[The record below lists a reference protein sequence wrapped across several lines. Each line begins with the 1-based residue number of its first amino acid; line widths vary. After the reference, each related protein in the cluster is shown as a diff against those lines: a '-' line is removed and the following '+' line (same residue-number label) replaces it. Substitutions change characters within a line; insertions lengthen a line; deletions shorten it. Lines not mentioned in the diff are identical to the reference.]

1 MIMSSKRKTKE
12 SNWKE
17 KILEFLEGNPSGYTI
32 TDIAKEIKTTRITV
46 SKYLSL
52 LEQEKKVLSREI
64 GVYKLYF
71 SAERRYMS
79 LSLFQ
84 AYYRALL
91 LGVKNQLSNEKDL
104 KQTFKEIGYQIADI
118 LSDFLFNQFPESLR
132 EQISNFREFLKYFGE
147 VYPHLDFIFAN
158 TSTIQEDID
167 AENEK
172 GIYKFKNTSV
182 LDFTEDLEYRF
193 YVLSGMI
200 ERTLSKTFTRKPVT
214 CNVKSIDKEEKIITI
229 LLERS

>member
-1 MIMSSKRKTKE
+1 MSRNRKAKE

-17 KILEFLEGNPSGYTI
+17 KILEFLEENPSGCTI
-32 TDIAKEIKTTRITV
+32 TDIAREIETTRITV

-52 LEQEKKVLSREI
+52 LQQEKRVLSKEI

-71 SAERRYMS
+71 SAERRYIA
-79 LSLFQ
+79 LNLFQ

-91 LGVKNQLSNEKDL
+91 LGVRNQLLDQKDL
-104 KQTFKEIGYQIADI
+104 KQTFKEIGYQIADV

-132 EQISNFREFLKYFGE
+132 KHISNFRDFLKFFGE
-147 VYPHLDFIFAN
+147 VYPHLDFIYAS
-158 TSTIQEDID
+158 TLTIQEDID
-167 AENEK
+167 TENEK
-172 GIYKFKNTSV
+172 GIYKFKNPSV

-200 ERTLSKTFTRKPVT
+200 ERSLSKTFTRKPVH
-214 CNVKSIDKEEKIITI
+214 CNVKSIDREEKIITI
-229 LLERS
+229 VLERS